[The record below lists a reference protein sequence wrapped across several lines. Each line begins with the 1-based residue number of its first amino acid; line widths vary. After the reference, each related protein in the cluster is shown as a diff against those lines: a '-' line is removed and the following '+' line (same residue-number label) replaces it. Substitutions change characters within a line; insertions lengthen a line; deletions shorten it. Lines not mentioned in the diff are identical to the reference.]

1 MNIFK
6 TPMGNSHE
14 VPKSPEPGSSIPVT
28 IFDLSKRYD
37 IYCYIPSEDRLY
49 EDVRIVGIK
58 TFESKKNDFM
68 TALIGGYIEIEA
80 DNGARMMI
88 PHIRVYMICEHA
100 AQPAYK
106 VLRIRKSGD
115 NDGN

>member
-1 MNIFK
+1 MMFPLSLS
-6 TPMGNSHE
+6 T
-14 VPKSPEPGSSIPVT
+14 T
-28 IFDLSKRYD
+28 ISRSVAWIIRL
-37 IYCYIPSEDRLY
+37 YCCIPSEDRLY

-80 DNGARMMI
+80 HNGARMMI
-88 PHIRVYMICEHA
+88 PHIRVYMICEHD

-106 VLRIRKSGD
+106 VLLVRRSADI
-115 NDGN
+115 DGS

>member
-6 TPMGNSHE
+6 TPADNSPE
-14 VPKSPEPGSSIPVT
+14 VLKSPEPGSSIPVT
-28 IFDLSKRYD
+28 MFDLSKRYD

-80 DNGARMMI
+80 KNGTGMMI
-88 PHIRVYMICEHA
+88 PHIRVYMICEHD

-106 VLRIRKSGD
+106 VLRVRKSGD
-115 NDGN
+115 NDGS